1 VPLFVVLAEFDP
13 VDFVRQFVVL
23 LETHVR
29 RQVPMPRF
37 VQLMAHNHFT
47 TTWMMN
53 TGTSADT
60 LGPELLRFVAET
72 AG

>member
-1 VPLFVVLAEFDP
+1 
-13 VDFVRQFVVL
+13 
-23 LETHVR
+23 
-29 RQVPMPRF
+29 MPRI

-72 AG
+72 SA